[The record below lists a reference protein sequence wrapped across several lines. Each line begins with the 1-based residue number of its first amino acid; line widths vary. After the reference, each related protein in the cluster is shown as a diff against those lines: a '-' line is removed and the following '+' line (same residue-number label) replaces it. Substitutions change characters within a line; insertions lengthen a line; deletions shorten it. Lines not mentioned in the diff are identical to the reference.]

1 MSAIDPTA
9 RAARALELTA
19 LVGVLRATPYGPVR
33 TSAWD
38 GIVAVLDEMKAERE
52 ARMPV
57 LSGDGVQDQ
66 PRDCR

>member
-1 MSAIDPTA
+1 MTASDPTA

-19 LVGVLRATPYGPVR
+19 LVGVLQAARAGTIR

-38 GIVAVLDEMKAERE
+38 GIVAVLDELKAERE

-66 PRDCR
+66 PRHRR

>member
-19 LVGVLRATPYGPVR
+19 LVGVLQVARAGPIR

-38 GIVAVLDEMKAERE
+38 GIVAVLDEFKADRE
-52 ARMPV
+52 GRMPV

-66 PRDCR
+66 PRDGR

>member
-1 MSAIDPTA
+1 MSATEPIA

-19 LVGVLRATPYGPVR
+19 LVGVLQAARAGTIR

-38 GIVAVLDEMKAERE
+38 GIVAVLDEIKADRE
-52 ARMPV
+52 GRMPV

-66 PRDCR
+66 PRDGR

>member
-19 LVGVLRATPYGPVR
+19 LVGVLQVARAGPIR

-38 GIVAVLDEMKAERE
+38 GIVAILGEIKADRE
-52 ARMPV
+52 GRMPV

-66 PRDCR
+66 PRDGR

>member
-1 MSAIDPTA
+1 MIVRDPTA
-9 RAARALELTA
+9 RAARAMELTA
-19 LVGVLRATPYGPVR
+19 LVEVLRATAAGPVR

-38 GIVAVLDEMKAERE
+38 GMVAILDEIEAERE

-66 PRDCR
+66 PRDGR

>member
-9 RAARALELTA
+9 RAARALELSA
-19 LVGVLRATPYGPVR
+19 LVAVLPAGATGPVR

-38 GIVAVLDEMKAERE
+38 SIVAILDEIKADRE
-52 ARMPV
+52 GRMPV

-66 PRDCR
+66 PRDGR

>member
-9 RAARALELTA
+9 RAARAEELSA
-19 LVGVLRATPYGPVR
+19 LVQLLRATAAGPVR

-38 GIVAVLDEMKAERE
+38 SIVAVLDEIKADRE
-52 ARMPV
+52 GRMPV

-66 PRDCR
+66 PRDGR